1 MLRERRK
8 YVERIEVGNII
19 ESENNFYIS
28 DVIENYLNIFYIY
41 IIQPKNL
48 LEYFIFIFLSYLE

>member
-19 ESENNFYIS
+19 QRENNFYIS
-28 DVIENYLNIFYIY
+28 NVIENYLNIFCIY
-41 IIQPKNL
+41 IIQPKNI
-48 LEYFIFIFLSYLE
+48 LEYFIFIF